1 MEASTNR
8 VPTIGPVQEKDTNAR
23 VNAIK
28 KMPIKPPLSDALS
41 LLLTQDAGS
50 CSSNAPKKDAPKI
63 INKRKIKGIKE
74 LHKHLNLSSWTRSP
88 MEEDEIEDEVEEKDS
103 SQKSL
108 DFF

>member
-28 KMPIKPPLSDALS
+28 KMPINPPLSDALS

-63 INKRKIKGIKE
+63 INNRKKPILKYTFVAILFRASAPK
-74 LHKHLNLSSWTRSP
+74 T
-88 MEEDEIEDEVEEKDS
+88 EETPTPS
-103 SQKSL
+103 AT
-108 DFF
+108 